1 MANETRSDTDKE
13 YPDLKQLVNVLK
25 PTTSGVAT
33 RWYDIGIQ
41 LLDSDVGVL
50 DVIKQNNPQDTEAC
64 CRDMLKEWLRR
75 QPNASWD
82 QLVLALGNVDMNV
95 VADQVKT
102 VLHQDSALTVSV
114 AITNTSSVIMTPGQ
128 AATEFAILMAKLIK
142 ELQHNEHENLE
153 DIKSICSFLTIGR
166 NSDKPLFND
175 DQHKAIEACKELK
188 TLFRNAFRHCWKWNN
203 ITTLKMIIQSLDS
216 DKCMELID
224 QYENKIDAR
233 MKLEHIYEHYK
244 KEDLTPP
251 EEYHKMVAIISN
263 KVFSTITKEEYDDL
277 RQFTAEYCGV
287 YPCVMSLSNV
297 SPFNSLLLEWFI
309 SSNAVQ
315 YMVEIS
321 KRNVVNF
328 TNAAF
333 VFLKI
338 SSTVIFDHRSN
349 EEECQQLL
357 SAARTGDT
365 VTVERL
371 LHIRYVNV
379 NTSDPLPP
387 CASKQA

>member
-1 MANETRSDTDKE
+1 MHYRYSLMSIITYARQSRLSNFSKTIQSF
-13 YPDLKQLVNVLK
+13 LV
-25 PTTSGVAT
+25 
-33 RWYDIGIQ
+33 
-41 LLDSDVGVL
+41 
-50 DVIKQNNPQDTEAC
+50 
-64 CRDMLKEWLRR
+64 
-75 QPNASWD
+75 
-82 QLVLALGNVDMNV
+82 
-95 VADQVKT
+95 
-102 VLHQDSALTVSV
+102 DSALTVSV

-349 EEECQQLL
+349 VSYWL
-357 SAARTGDT
+357 SIKT
-365 VTVERL
+365 L
-371 LHIRYVNV
+371 NNL
-379 NTSDPLPP
+379 TS
-387 CASKQA
+387 